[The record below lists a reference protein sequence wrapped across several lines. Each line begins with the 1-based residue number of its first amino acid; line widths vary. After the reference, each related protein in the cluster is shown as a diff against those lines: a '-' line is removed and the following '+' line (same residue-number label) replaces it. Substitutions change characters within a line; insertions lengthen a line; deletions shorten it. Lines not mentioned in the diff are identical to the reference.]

1 MTEVAK
7 NLQQNATTPMDGLS
21 NNKIIKHCKYCGK
34 ELTQVS
40 AKIGSTIKYFP
51 SYFRCDCDGQKKADE
66 LELKEQKRLLE
77 LQKAQKLKEKELK
90 AEEKRKALIQEL
102 IGQSGLH
109 KKALTRTFDS
119 FQLGFAS
126 QDAAQKCREYVDN
139 FHNIREIEKNGLF
152 IAGPC
157 GVGKSHLAYAIA
169 NDLIKKH
176 NTDVVCATM
185 IELLFKL
192 KESFKNNDNE
202 ILNLYKNCSLLIIDD
217 LGKERPT
224 EWVASKIYEIID
236 ARANNIKPVIVTTNY
251 VAEDLIKKM
260 TPGDDDITARA
271 TVDRLYE
278 VCNYIPMKG
287 KSLRGR
293 L

>member
-1 MTEVAK
+1 MTEPT
-7 NLQQNATTPMDGLS
+7 NTQPTTQKGGD
-21 NNKIIKHCKYCGK
+21 NRVVKHCQYCGK
-34 ELTQVS
+34 ELEQLS
-40 AKIGSTIKYFP
+40 FKINGIVKYVP
-51 SYFRCDCDGQKKADE
+51 SYKKCDCDGQKQAEK
-66 LELKEQKRLLE
+66 LEEQEKTRLLE
-77 LQKAQKLKEKELK
+77 IEKTKKIEQEEREKEN
-90 AEEKRKALIQEL
+90 ARKALIDKL

-109 KKALTRTFDS
+109 KKALTRTFDN

-139 FHNIREIEKNGLF
+139 FHNIRETEKNGLF

-202 ILNLYKNCSLLIIDD
+202 ILNLYKHCSLLIIDD

-236 ARANNIKPVIVTTNY
+236 ARANNIKPTIVTTNY

-260 TPGDDDITARA
+260 TPDKDDLTARA

-278 VCNYIPMKG
+278 TCEYIAIDG
-287 KSLRGR
+287 ESLRGR

>member
-1 MTEVAK
+1 MTEPTNTQPITRKGGDNRVVK
-7 NLQQNATTPMDGLS
+7 YCQ
-21 NNKIIKHCKYCGK
+21 YCGK
-34 ELTQVS
+34 ELEQLSFNLSGMV
-40 AKIGSTIKYFP
+40 KYVP
-51 SYFRCDCDGQKKADE
+51 SYKKCDCDGQKKADE

-109 KKALTRTFDS
+109 KKALTRTFDN

-139 FHNIREIEKNGLF
+139 FHNIRETEKNGLF

-176 NTDVVCATM
+176 NIDVVCATM

-192 KESFKNNDNE
+192 KESFKDNDKE

-217 LGKERPT
+217 LGKERPS

-236 ARANNIKPVIVTTNY
+236 ARANNIKPTIVTTNY
-251 VAEDLIKKM
+251 VSEDLIKKM
-260 TPGDDDITARA
+260 TPNEDDLTARA

-278 VCNYIPMKG
+278 TCEYIAIDG
-287 KSLRGR
+287 ESLRGR

>member
-1 MTEVAK
+1 MTEPT
-7 NLQQNATTPMDGLS
+7 NTQPTTQKGGD
-21 NNKIIKHCKYCGK
+21 NRVVKHCQYCGK
-34 ELTQVS
+34 ELEQLS
-40 AKIGSTIKYFP
+40 FKINGIVKYVP
-51 SYFRCDCDGQKKADE
+51 SYKKCDCDGQKKADE

-77 LQKAQKLKEKELK
+77 LQKSQKQKEKELK
-90 AEEKRKALIQEL
+90 AEEKRKALIKEL

-109 KKALTRTFDS
+109 KKALTRTFDN

-139 FHNIREIEKNGLF
+139 FHNIRETEKNGLF

-169 NDLIKKH
+169 NDLIKR
-176 NTDVVCATM
+176 NNIDVVCATM

-217 LGKERPT
+217 LGKERPS

-236 ARANNIKPVIVTTNY
+236 ARANNIKPTIVTTNY
-251 VAEDLIKKM
+251 VSEDLIKKM
-260 TPGDDDITARA
+260 TPNEDDLTARA

-278 VCNYIPMKG
+278 TCEYIAIDG
-287 KSLRGR
+287 ESLRGR